1 MDNIERLKKATQKVN
16 KIVLEKLQELPYFN
30 NTNFNENLKTFKRDL
45 IYGEKL
51 TTDGQLA
58 LYSSRL
64 NTLFIDENNL
74 DEIISDELLELLILH
89 EYLHMASTNQEK
101 QIVGFESEAMP
112 VTYNE
117 ALTQWLTLK
126 LYYGQ
131 ENMQE
136 AIRNNIIYP
145 ESVKRV
151 DSIIANVGE
160 ENVFNRFFEAD
171 IKKNISELPR
181 GCRNEWLNQILFL
194 GDSEEEK
201 NAKLSLERLEQNITS
216 ISEKQKKSSEQ
227 KTNEQES
234 FQL

>member
-16 KIVLEKLQELPYFN
+16 KIVLEKLPKLPYFD
-30 NTNFNENLKTFKRDL
+30 NTNFNENVKTFKRDL

-51 TTDGQLA
+51 TADGQLA

-74 DEIISDELLELLILH
+74 DENISDEQLELLILH
-89 EYLHMASTNQEK
+89 EYLHMASTDTEK
-101 QIVGFESEAMP
+101 QIVGFESDAMP

-131 ENMQE
+131 DNME
-136 AIRNNIIYP
+136 KAIQNNIIYT

-171 IKKNISELPR
+171 IRKNISELPKECK
-181 GCRNEWLNQILFL
+181 GEWLDEVLNL
-194 GDSEEEK
+194 GNSEEEK
-201 NAKLSLERLEQNITS
+201 LSKASLAKLEEKIMA
-216 ISEKQKKSSEQ
+216 ISNKVNESSKQINEEQ
-227 KTNEQES
+227 KNIE
-234 FQL
+234 L